1 VTVPSYRFRIPG
13 LSGRPGAGKDRD
25 ASSMRSLSAG
35 RTKAATALFKKSPM
49 AVSHALLA
57 CSLLPVLLL
66 SACSKV
72 TLLRTEELRRV
83 QDKVDSVGNRV
94 ETLQKSVD
102 DVNLA
107 MGGSTSKMKADL
119 TLMLNELSTQITRLH
134 SEIDETQHRLTQLT
148 AKIDRLDQRK
158 IVGGPVSGEP
168 AGQGGAAAG
177 GTAGGEMRV
186 VEGLD
191 LENLYNQSRDDY
203 IRGKYDLAFSGFKSV
218 YEKDAGG
225 TWKEQA
231 MYWMGECLLKQEKP
245 DKALEAYQ
253 RTVQEFPRGTKT
265 CSARFKIGLILH
277 EKKDKARRDE
287 EWNRLVTECP
297 GHNEAQRA
305 RELMKE

>member
-1 VTVPSYRFRIPG
+1 MS
-13 LSGRPGAGKDRD
+13 
-25 ASSMRSLSAG
+25 
-35 RTKAATALFKKSPM
+35 LFKKPSV

-57 CSLLPVLLL
+57 CSLLSVLLL

-72 TLLRTEELRRV
+72 TMLRTEELRRV
-83 QDKVDSVGNRV
+83 QGKVDSVGSRV
-94 ETLQKSVD
+94 ESLQKSVD

-119 TLMLNELSTQITRLH
+119 TLMLNELATQITRLH
-134 SEIDETQHRLTQLT
+134 AEIDETQHRLTQLT
-148 AKIDRLDQRK
+148 AKIDKLDQRK
-158 IVGGPVSGEP
+158 IVGGPVAGDP

-177 GTAGGEMRV
+177 GEMKV

-191 LENLYNQSRDDY
+191 LEHLYNQSRDDY

-253 RTVQEFPRGTKT
+253 RTVKEFPRGTKN

-277 EKKDKARRDE
+277 EKKDKAGRDE
-287 EWNRLVTECP
+287 EWNRLITECP

-305 RELMKE
+305 KELMRE